1 MGRPRKYFS
10 EEERKQANRLI
21 KSKYMLNKEWLCPA
35 CDYRDY
41 SLAGKWTHLKTK
53 KHIKNA
59 EAKNILNFE
68 DYYKITY
75 EDIHH
80 LRNLNA
86 L

>member
-1 MGRPRKYFS
+1 MGRPIKYFS

-21 KSKYMLNKEWLCPA
+21 KRKYMLNKEWLCPA

-41 SLAGKWTHLKTK
+41 SLAGKWNHLKTK